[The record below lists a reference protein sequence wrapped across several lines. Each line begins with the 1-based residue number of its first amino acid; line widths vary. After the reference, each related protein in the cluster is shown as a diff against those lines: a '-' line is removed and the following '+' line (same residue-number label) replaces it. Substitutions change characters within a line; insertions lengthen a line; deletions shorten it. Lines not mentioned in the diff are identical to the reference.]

1 MAMLDYNTKI
11 MIEIQHGRQLRI
23 VLDLANSSGDG
34 QKLVQGHVESFLR
47 NQCLDNFFEIEPPIV
62 NNKGTTKK
70 SLQAKTTEKGLEVKK
85 VGLTLC
91 IGSCIR
97 GIEYFTL
104 RLACSWKS
112 CKLF

>member
-1 MAMLDYNTKI
+1 MFKKVYKPLSLQHYCMAMLDYNTKI

-23 VLDLANSSGDG
+23 VLDLANSSRDG

-47 NQCLDNFFEIEPPIV
+47 YQCLDNFFEIEPPIV

-70 SLQAKTTEKGLEVKK
+70 PLQAKTTEKGLEVKK

-91 IGSCIR
+91 IW
-97 GIEYFTL
+97 FL
-104 RLACSWKS
+104 H
-112 CKLF
+112 

>member
-62 NNKGTTKK
+62 KSKRDNEETVKSKDDRKRIGGKK
-70 SLQAKTTEKGLEVKK
+70 KWVWLCVLVVALGELNISLHV
-85 VGLTLC
+85 
-91 IGSCIR
+91 
-97 GIEYFTL
+97 
-104 RLACSWKS
+104 
-112 CKLF
+112 

>member
-11 MIEIQHGRQLRI
+11 MIEIQHGRQLCI
-23 VLDLANSSGDG
+23 VLDLANSSRDG

-70 SLQAKTTEKGLEVKK
+70 PLRAKTTEKGLEVKK
-85 VGLTLC
+85 SGFDFVYLVFALG
-91 IGSCIR
+91 
-97 GIEYFTL
+97 
-104 RLACSWKS
+104 
-112 CKLF
+112 

>member
-23 VLDLANSSGDG
+23 VLDLANSSRDG

-70 SLQAKTTEKGLEVKK
+70 PLQAKTTEKGLEVKK
-85 VGLTLC
+85 SGFDF
-91 IGSCIR
+91 GFCIR
-97 GIEYFTL
+97 VIEYFTF
-104 RLACSWKS
+104 RLVCLWKS

>member
-70 SLQAKTTEKGLEVKK
+70 PLQAKTTEKGLEVKK
-85 VGLTLC
+85 
-91 IGSCIR
+91 
-97 GIEYFTL
+97 
-104 RLACSWKS
+104 KS
-112 CKLF
+112 GFDIVYLVFALG